1 MRYKGTNK
9 PVREIA
15 SELGVGAVLE
25 GSVRR
30 SGNRVRI
37 TGQLID
43 ASTEQ
48 HIWAEIYDRD
58 MQDVFAV
65 QSEVAQR
72 IASALHTRL
81 TAPEKERIEKRPTT
95 SVEAYDL
102 YLQGRELYNR
112 YRKDDNEEAI
122 VLFQKAVALDPQFAL
137 GWAGLG
143 GAYGQRAIRF
153 GFPESWVDSGIEASR
168 TALRND
174 PALAEGYQA
183 LATNLSRQGRLQ
195 EALEAARKAV
205 ELKPSYAPAV
215 ASVASNLFNLGQLD
229 EAVSWSRRSVEL
241 DPRSGLRMSVLGAMY
256 DALGNPA
263 QAEAALRR
271 GLELQAEIGQ
281 SNWSLVMFL
290 LRQGRKGEALEHAR
304 KALASAPGDSYTLHA
319 AAVAE
324 LMAGDPARARE
335 RFERQV
341 SRNTPGSNA
350 KVYLAYLYRR
360 SGRIEDAE
368 KLLDK
373 TLELHH
379 RLLASGNGYHAV
391 PLEIAFVHAARGDKD
406 EALRWLE
413 RARQAGWR
421 GWEQANWSPLFDPLR
436 QDDRFRDLM
445 RRIDEDVAAM
455 RRRAG
460 L

>member
-1 MRYKGTNK
+1 
-9 PVREIA
+9 
-15 SELGVGAVLE
+15 
-25 GSVRR
+25 
-30 SGNRVRI
+30 
-37 TGQLID
+37 
-43 ASTEQ
+43 
-48 HIWAEIYDRD
+48 

-174 PALAEGYQA
+174 PTLAEGYQA

-195 EALEAARKAV
+195 EALEA
-205 ELKPSYAPAV
+205 
-215 ASVASNLFNLGQLD
+215 
-229 EAVSWSRRSVEL
+229 
-241 DPRSGLRMSVLGAMY
+241 
-256 DALGNPA
+256 
-263 QAEAALRR
+263 
-271 GLELQAEIGQ
+271 
-281 SNWSLVMFL
+281 
-290 LRQGRKGEALEHAR
+290 AR

-335 RFERQV
+335 LFERQV

-445 RRIDEDVAAM
+445 RRIDEG
-455 RRRAG
+455 R
-460 L
+460 